1 MGAAHIVHQ
10 VLDGLCPAVPGNVPA
25 LYGALIKSAGRGIQ
39 TFGNDLILIPGQN
52 AHKRSTGVGVMQ
64 ILYQV
69 FNGVR
74 PAMPDN
80 LPAPYRELIQAC
92 WQRDAEHRPT
102 FVEV

>member
-1 MGAAHIVHQ
+1 MGVI
-10 VLDGLCPAVPGNVPA
+10 
-25 LYGALIKSAGRGIQ
+25 
-39 TFGNDLILIPGQN
+39 
-52 AHKRSTGVGVMQ
+52 Q

-92 WQRDAEHRPT
+92 WQRDAGHRPT
-102 FVEV
+102 FVEVHERLSAMYDALPAWQRPVLALAPKCGVLLKAP